1 MQPAQADLTSNL
13 FMAEETKQTTTSAA
27 APRGGYRPQ
36 GGRPQGGARGNGR
49 GPRQGGDRNGRRNTR
64 KPEERQAPEFAQK
77 IIDIRRVTRVV
88 AGGRRFAFSVAM
100 VIGDKQGRVGVGLGK
115 ATDTSL
121 AIQKA
126 INSAKKGMIRV
137 KLTETKSIPHDSTVK
152 YSSARLM
159 IMPNGGRGLVAG
171 SSLRNV
177 LELAGITDVTGKVNS
192 GSKNKLNIAR
202 AAIKALAPF
211 ADAAYD
217 PRKVERRESFTNAE
231 RN

>member
-1 MQPAQADLTSNL
+1 MQPALADLNSKD
-13 FMAEETKQTTTSAA
+13 MAEETKQTTAPAA
-27 APRGGYRPQ
+27 APRGGRRPF
-36 GGRPQGGARGNGR
+36 GGNRGNGR
-49 GPRQGGDRNGRRNTR
+49 GPRQGGDRNGRRPNTR
-64 KPEERQAPEFAQK
+64 KQEERQAPEFAQK

-100 VIGDKQGRVGVGLGK
+100 VIGDKNGRVGVGLGK

-126 INSAKKGMIRV
+126 INAAKKSMIRV
-137 KLTETKSIPHDSTVK
+137 KMTDTKSIPHDSSVK

-202 AAIKALAPF
+202 AAILALAPF
-211 ADAAYD
+211 KDAAYD
-217 PRKVERRESFTNAE
+217 PRKQVERREGGFTSD
-231 RN
+231 RK

>member
-1 MQPAQADLTSNL
+1 
-13 FMAEETKQTTTSAA
+13 MAETTQTTA
-27 APRGGYRPQ
+27 APQATAPAARPPFNRGGQRPAGQ
-36 GGRPQGGARGNGR
+36 GGRGQRPGGQGGN
-49 GPRQGGDRNGRRNTR
+49 RRPNNR

-100 VIGDKQGRVGVGLGK
+100 AIGDKNGRVGVGLGK

-126 INSAKKGMIRV
+126 MNAAKKNMIRV
-137 KLTETKSIPHDSTVK
+137 KMTDTKSITHDSMVK
-152 YSSARLM
+152 YSSAQLM

-171 SSLRNV
+171 SSLRNI

-202 AAIKALAPF
+202 AAIKALEPF
-211 ADAAYD
+211 KDAAFD
-217 PRKVERRESFTNAE
+217 PRKQVERREASFTGD
-231 RN
+231 RR

>member
-1 MQPAQADLTSNL
+1 
-13 FMAEETKQTTTSAA
+13 MAETTQTAA
-27 APRGGYRPQ
+27 APQAPAAAPTRQPFNRGGQRP
-36 GGRPQGGARGNGR
+36 GGRGQRPNGPGGN
-49 GPRQGGDRNGRRNTR
+49 RRPNNR

-100 VIGDKQGRVGVGLGK
+100 AIGDKNGRVGVGLGK

-126 INSAKKGMIRV
+126 MNAAKKNMIRV
-137 KLTETKSIPHDSTVK
+137 KMTDTKSIPHDSMVK
-152 YSSARLM
+152 YSSAQLM

-171 SSLRNV
+171 SSLRNI

-202 AAIKALAPF
+202 AAIKALEPF
-211 ADAAYD
+211 KDAAFD
-217 PRKVERRESFTNAE
+217 PRKQVERRENNFTGD
-231 RN
+231 RR